1 MKKTVTRCVCH
12 KRKFSELKQIAFVK
26 KIKSVEGFQQLRLAG
41 CGCGICRPYISKMLR
56 TGETAFVPG
65 DVEAEDQES

>member
-12 KRKFSELKQIAFVK
+12 KRKFAELKQIAYVK
-26 KIKSVEGFQQLRLAG
+26 QIKSVKGFEALRLAG

-56 TGETAFVPG
+56 TGEVAFAVG
-65 DVEAEDQES
+65 DVEPEDKGE